1 MRIGKYLL
9 GVSMASILL
18 ASQAHA
24 QAGAAASAPNDAAP
38 SQDDANEII
47 VTANKRSQALND
59 VGLAITAIGGDS
71 LERRKVSSLSDLAQN
86 VPGLSFTPSTNST
99 PVYTLRGI
107 GFYETSLAA
116 YPTVS
121 VYLDEAPLPFPV
133 MTTLT
138 NFDLDRVEVLK
149 GPQGTLFGN
158 NATGGAINYIAAK
171 PQAAFGVGGTLSYAR
186 FNDVRA
192 EAYVTGALSPTLNG
206 RLAVVT
212 QQSDG
217 WQRSMTR
224 PRDNNG
230 ATHSV
235 AGRLLLD
242 WEPSSDLRIQLNING
257 SSDHSQP
264 MAAQYSAFR
273 EQFPGSV
280 NRPLLESQVP
290 APRDPRVADWSDL
303 FRPSARNWLAQGIL
317 RADLELGNGVT
328 LTSLTS
334 YTHYDHDQVVDG
346 DGLAL
351 SVVDFIL
358 NAGNID
364 SFSQELRVANDP
376 AADFRWLLGANYA
389 RDVVFEDNLID
400 YKDTTA
406 FDTFGGVSV
415 SGYDSRQTMNNYA
428 VFVNLELDVVPTVT
442 IKGGAR
448 YTQADRHANIC
459 AYDPYVVYDP
469 RSNGSQGQ
477 FAAFITATSTALS
490 GSTTPLIGPYQC
502 YQLNAQFKP
511 ERTIRDLDE
520 DNLSYRVGIDWK
532 PSRDLIVYAN
542 VAKGYKAG
550 SFPTLAGTFDTSFNP
565 VTQESVLS
573 LEGGIKATLADR
585 LLSIDAALFHYDYR
599 NKQLRSKLNDPVIG
613 VLDALV
619 NIPKSSVIGFE
630 AAATLR
636 PSRELS
642 IGGAM
647 TYLDATIDRFTGVNA
662 AGVNQDFDGFRVPY
676 TPKWQYGINADYIAP
691 LSDRLNGFAGVQ
703 WNHRSGTNAVIGDP
717 ALFALPSYGLLDF
730 QLGVEADDQRWRAF
744 VWGKNV
750 TNEFYLTHVQQSYD
764 AVARYAGRP
773 ATYGVTVSF
782 KY

>member
-1 MRIGKYLL
+1 MRIEKYLL
-9 GVSMASILL
+9 GASAMAVML

-24 QAGAAASAPNDAAP
+24 QTTSASPAADEAQADR
-38 SQDDANEII
+38 NEII
-47 VTANKRSQALND
+47 VTANKRSQALSD
-59 VGLAITAIGGDS
+59 VGLAITAIGGDG
-71 LERRKVSSLSDLAQN
+71 LERKKVASLSDLAQN

-171 PQAAFGVGGTLSYAR
+171 PQADFGVGGSLSYGR

-217 WQRSMTR
+217 WQYSTTR
-224 PRDNNG
+224 RRDTNG
-230 ATHSV
+230 ATHTI
-235 AGRLLLD
+235 AARALLD
-242 WEPSSDLRIQLNING
+242 WEPSSDLRIQLNLNG
-257 SSDHSQP
+257 WSDHSQP
-264 MAAQYSAFR
+264 MAGQYTAFR
-273 EQFPGSV
+273 EQFAGSI
-280 NRPLLESQVP
+280 NRALLEAQVP
-290 APRDPRVADWSDL
+290 APNNARAADWSDV
-303 FRPSARNWLAQGIL
+303 FRPSARNWLTQGIL
-317 RADLELGNGVT
+317 RADLQLGGGVT

-334 YTHYDHDQVVDG
+334 YTHYNHDQVVDG

-351 SVVDFIL
+351 SVVDFIS
-358 NAGNID
+358 NEGKID
-364 SFSQELRVANDP
+364 SFSQELRLANDP
-376 AADFRWLLGANYA
+376 ASSFRWLVGANYA
-389 RDVVFEDNLID
+389 RDNVFEDNIID
-400 YKDTTA
+400 YGDTTA

-415 SGYDSRQTMNNYA
+415 SGYDSRQKMRNYA
-428 VFVNLELDVVPTVT
+428 AFVNLELDVVPTVT
-442 IKGGAR
+442 VKGGAR
-448 YTQADRHANIC
+448 YTQADRQANIC
-459 AYDPYVVYDP
+459 AYDPYVLYDP
-469 RSNGSQGQ
+469 RFNGSQGQ
-477 FAAFITATSTALS
+477 FAAFITATSEALS
-490 GSTTPLIGPYQC
+490 GTPTPLIGPYEC
-502 YQLNAQFKP
+502 YQLNGQFKP

-573 LEGGIKATLADR
+573 FEGGIKASLADR
-585 LLSIDAALFHYDYR
+585 LLSVDAAVFHYDYR

-619 NIPKSSVIGFE
+619 NIPKSSVTGFE
-630 AAATLR
+630 MQATLR
-636 PSRELS
+636 PTRELS
-642 IGGAM
+642 IGGAL
-647 TYLDATIDRFTGVNA
+647 TYLDATIDKFTGVNA
-662 AGVNQDFDGFRVPY
+662 AGIDQNFAGFRVPY
-676 TPKWQYGINADYIAP
+676 TPKWQYGINVDYLAP
-691 LSDRLNGFAGVQ
+691 LSDRLNGFAGAQ

-717 ALFALPSYGLLDF
+717 ELFELPSYGLLDF
-730 QLGVEADDQRWRAF
+730 QLGVEAENQRWRAF
-744 VWGKNV
+744 IWGKNI
-750 TNEFYLTHVQQSYD
+750 TNEYYLTHVQQSYD